1 MLRLHG
7 NFKLRV
13 MPEMGMAGMTV
24 CTGMA
29 GPRPGEP
36 GVPWWERWRAFA
48 DFTGVATAA
57 AWDLAPEPVL
67 ARGAPDTVERAMA
80 DTLTAYQH
88 AACRR
93 RVERLRDPRPDQIS
107 AVLTPEAEWL
117 AAPRQPTPP
126 N

>member
-1 MLRLHG
+1 
-7 NFKLRV
+7 

-36 GVPWWERWRAFA
+36 GVPWWERWRAVA

-67 ARGAPDTVERAMA
+67 ARGAPDGDVVITEARITCTLPHGGHYENDYCCTFEFFGGLLHRIREYMDTRHGTAQFAVVQRRA
-80 DTLTAYQH
+80 
-88 AACRR
+88 
-93 RVERLRDPRPDQIS
+93 
-107 AVLTPEAEWL
+107 
-117 AAPRQPTPP
+117 
-126 N
+126 